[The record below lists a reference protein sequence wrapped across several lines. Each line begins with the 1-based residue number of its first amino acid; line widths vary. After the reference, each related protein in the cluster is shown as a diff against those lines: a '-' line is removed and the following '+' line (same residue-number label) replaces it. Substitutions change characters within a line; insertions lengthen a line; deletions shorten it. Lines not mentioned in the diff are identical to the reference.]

1 MSGFTILRRRS
12 SPTFRYSLTYVDSSN
27 VAILEIDG
35 GHPRDTSAKREPTR
49 RLCVVN
55 AAHIEELQDE
65 CDKWN
70 KANADRLAEWPET
83 VLINH
88 PED

>member
-1 MSGFTILRRRS
+1 MSYTLLKRR
-12 SPTFRYSLTYVDSSN
+12 TGANFRYSLSFVDSAN

-35 GHPRDTSAKREPTR
+35 GHPRDPSAKREPTR
-49 RLCVVN
+49 RLCVAN
-55 AAHIEELQDE
+55 AAHIEKLQDE

-70 KANADRLAEWPET
+70 RLNAERLGEWPEN

>member
-1 MSGFTILRRRS
+1 MSYTLLKRR
-12 SPTFRYSLTYVDSSN
+12 TGANFRYSLSFVDAAN

-35 GHPRDTSAKREPTR
+35 GHPRDPSAKREPTR

-88 PED
+88 PKD